1 MAEVKAEKLR
11 LQSAR
16 KREKQKELSSSS
28 ATFSFASWLVAFL
41 PTFFFCVWPC
51 LFIDHSRGPVPTRR
65 RTLLLNFHAP
75 NRRQRH
81 LATGASTDTKLH
93 NNDEEEK
100 RREIFTVF
108 NVPLYFDWVHLPIV
122 AIFDSIN
129 DERDCTTITTTKE
142 SSTVRR
148 SDGSCR
154 CHTRNS
160 DWDEMRTT
168 L

>member
-75 NRRQRH
+75 NRMKRH

-100 RREIFTVF
+100 RREIFTVLMTLMCRYILIGF
-108 NVPLYFDWVHLPIV
+108 
-122 AIFDSIN
+122 IFQLLQSSIQS
-129 DERDCTTITTTKE
+129 TTNGIA
-142 SSTVRR
+142 RQ
-148 SDGSCR
+148 
-154 CHTRNS
+154 
-160 DWDEMRTT
+160 
-168 L
+168 